1 MTFTMCVTVNIL
13 YHELWLVTDVRPSET
28 DVKTDV
34 RALKSSHR
42 EFRTELK
49 RMPCSKDSLMFT
61 ETENDTAQ
69 CPRTTPSN
77 EHQYKCYIFVYEDN
91 QTKVKRQRERERKD
105 TYIKEFLEI

>member
-13 YHELWLVTDVRPSET
+13 YHELWLVTDVRPS
-28 DVKTDV
+28 DV

-77 EHQYKCYIFVYEDN
+77 EHQYKGYIFVCEDN
-91 QTKVKRQRERERKD
+91 QTKVKRQREKRH
-105 TYIKEFLEI
+105 LN

>member
-1 MTFTMCVTVNIL
+1 MCVTVNIL

-77 EHQYKCYIFVYEDN
+77 EHQYKGYIFVCEDN
-91 QTKVKRQRERERKD
+91 
-105 TYIKEFLEI
+105 